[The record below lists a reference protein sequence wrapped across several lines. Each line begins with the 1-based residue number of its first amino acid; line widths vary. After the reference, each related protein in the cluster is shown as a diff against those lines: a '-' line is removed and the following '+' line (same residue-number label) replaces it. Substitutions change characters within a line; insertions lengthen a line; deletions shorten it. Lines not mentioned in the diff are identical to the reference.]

1 MTLRRTLCSAAALLP
16 FTLLAGCAALGP
28 DFVSPTAWWSPH
40 SFTDDASA
48 KPARSVPVAAPVD
61 PHWWKLLGD
70 PMLTSMEG
78 RLAASNLDLRVA
90 SLRLAEARAQLGIS
104 KAALAPTLNGD
115 AGFTANQMSH
125 HGIPLGRTPASP
137 MGDPYNLYQ
146 YGFDASWELD
156 FWGRVRR
163 SVEESAANLT
173 ATEEA
178 GRDVAVTSSA
188 ELARDYV
195 RLRGVQRK
203 LQITRQNL
211 GSAQQSLRLTSARAA
226 GGLTTDLDVANAA
239 AEVATIRAQLP
250 TLDQQISELSNAIA
264 LLLGQPPRALTH
276 ELAAARPVPPVPPRV
291 PVGVP
296 SELARR
302 RPDIR
307 RAEAMLHAATAATG
321 VAVADFYPRIT
332 LMGNGMLQGL
342 QPANLADWASLA
354 YSIGPSV
361 SLPIFD
367 GGRRTRTL
375 ELRKAQQQE
384 AAITYQRTV
393 LGALHE
399 VDNALSAYGA
409 EQRRRDELARAVA
422 QDRRAVALAR
432 DRYEQGITD
441 FLQVL
446 TAQRA
451 LLAAEQDLADST
463 TTVST
468 NLVALYKA
476 LGGGWEAAPP
486 PRGAKAARS

>member
-1 MTLRRTLCSAAALLP
+1 VTFRHILCRAAALLP
-16 FTLLAGCAALGP
+16 LTLFAGCAALGP
-28 DFVSPTAWWSPH
+28 DFVSPTAWWQPK
-40 SFTDDASA
+40 SFNTGTETA
-48 KPARSVPVAAPVD
+48 KSVPVAEPVD
-61 PHWWKLLGD
+61 PEWWKLLGD
-70 PMLTSMEG
+70 PLLTSLEA
-78 RLAASNLDLRVA
+78 RLPAANLDRRIA
-90 SLRLAEARAQLGIS
+90 ALRLAEARAELGVS
-104 KAALAPTLNGD
+104 KAALVPALNGD
-115 AGFTANQMSH
+115 AGFSANQSSRN
-125 HGIPLGRTPASP
+125 GTLALTPRNALS
-137 MGDPYNLYQ
+137 DPYNLYQ

-163 SVEESAANLT
+163 GVEQSAANLA

-178 GRDVAVTSSA
+178 GRDVAVTSAA

-211 GSAQQSLRLTSARAA
+211 GAAQESLRLTSARAA

-239 AEVATIRAQLP
+239 AEVATIRAQIPALN
-250 TLDQQISELSNAIA
+250 QQISELSNAIA
-264 LLLGQPPRALTH
+264 LLLGQPPQALAH

-291 PVGVP
+291 PIGVP

-307 RAEAMLHAATAATG
+307 KAEAQLHAATAATG

-332 LMGNGMLQGL
+332 LIGNGMLQGL
-342 QPANLADWASLA
+342 QPGNLADWASLA

-399 VDNALSAYGA
+399 VDNALTAYRT
-409 EQRRRDELARAVA
+409 EQRRRDALARAVA

-432 DRYEQGITD
+432 DRYEQGIAD

-451 LLAAEQDLADST
+451 LLAAEQDLVDST
-463 TTVST
+463 TAVST
-468 NLVALYKA
+468 NLVTLYKA
-476 LGGGWEAAPP
+476 LGGGWENTQPP
-486 PRGAKAARS
+486 ANDKLKKS

>member
-1 MTLRRTLCSAAALLP
+1 VTLRQTLCRAAALLP

-28 DFVSPTAWWSPH
+28 DFVSPTAWWSPK
-40 SFTDDASA
+40 SFTTDADA
-48 KPARSVPVAAPVD
+48 KLAKSVPVAAPVD
-61 PHWWKLLGD
+61 PQWWKLLGD
-70 PMLTSMEG
+70 PMLTSLES
-78 RLAASNLDLRVA
+78 RLATANLDLRLA
-90 SLRLAEARAQLGIS
+90 SLRLAESRAELGVS
-104 KAALAPTLNGD
+104 KAGLVPAVNGG
-115 AGFTANQMSH
+115 AAFSANQGSRN
-125 HGIPLGRTPASP
+125 GTLSLTPRSALD
-137 MGDPYNLYQ
+137 DPYNLYQ

-156 FWGRVRR
+156 FWGHVRR
-163 SVEESAANLT
+163 AVEQSAANVT
-173 ATEEA
+173 ATQEA
-178 GRDVAVTSSA
+178 GRDVAVTASA

-195 RLRGVQRK
+195 RLRGIQRK

-211 GSAQQSLRLTSARAA
+211 GSAQESLRLTQARAA

-239 AEVATIRAQLP
+239 AEVSTIRAQIP
-250 TLDQQISELSNAIA
+250 ALDQQISELSNAIA
-264 LLLGQPPRALTH
+264 LLLGQPPRALSH

-354 YSIGPSV
+354 YSIGPSIT
-361 SLPIFD
+361 LPIFD

-399 VDNALSAYGA
+399 VDNALTAYGA
-409 EQRRRDELARAVA
+409 EQQRRDELARAVA

-432 DRYEQGITD
+432 DRYEQGVAD

-476 LGGGWEAAPP
+476 LGGGWENIEPP
-486 PRGAKAARS
+486 ATGNVKKS

>member
-1 MTLRRTLCSAAALLP
+1 MTLRQTLCRAAALLSI
-16 FTLLAGCAALGP
+16 TLPAGCAALGP
-28 DFVSPTAWWSPH
+28 NFLSPTAWWSPK
-40 SFTDDASA
+40 SFTTDTGA
-48 KPARSVPVAAPVD
+48 KIAGSVPVAEPVD

-70 PMLTSMEG
+70 PMLTSLEA
-78 RLAASNLDLRVA
+78 RLITSNLDLRIA
-90 SLRLAEARAQLGIS
+90 SLRLAEARAELGVS
-104 KAALAPTLNGD
+104 QAGLVPTLNGD
-115 AGFTANQMSH
+115 AGVSANQASRN
-125 HGIPLGRTPASP
+125 GTLSLTPRNRL
-137 MGDPYNLYQ
+137 DNPYNLYQ

-156 FWGRVRR
+156 FWGHVRR
-163 SVEESAANLT
+163 AVEQSAANVT

-178 GRDVAVTSSA
+178 GRDVAVTSAA

-211 GSAQQSLRLTSARAA
+211 GSAQESLRLTQARAA

-239 AEVATIRAQLP
+239 AEVATIRAQIP
-250 TLDQQISELSNAIA
+250 ALDQQISQLSNAIA
-264 LLLGQPPRALTH
+264 LLLGQPPRALEH

-354 YSIGPSV
+354 YAIGPSV
-361 SLPIFD
+361 TLPIFD

-384 AAITYQRTV
+384 AGVTYQRTV

-422 QDRRAVALAR
+422 EDRRAVALAR
-432 DRYEQGITD
+432 DRYEQGVAD

-476 LGGGWEAAPP
+476 LGGGWENIQPTTA
-486 PRGAKAARS
+486 GTVNKS